1 MGDSESVAEGSTLG
15 TWKFQEYK
23 SKKDIIPKI
32 SLFEDESR
40 FVY

>member
-32 SLFEDESR
+32 SLLEDASR
-40 FVY
+40 FVC